1 MSSILEAQH
10 ISHQFQEKGAQAQGQ
25 NFSVDQILKDVSLSV
40 FSAEILGIIGTSG
53 AGKSTLLKIL
63 SGLLTA
69 TKGEVYFE
77 GKPLHKMN
85 EKEKSHFRNQKM
97 GFIDQFHR
105 LLPELSVAEN
115 VALPYWIQQ
124 QKKIAI
130 PLRVYSILES
140 VGIADKARFFPYQ
153 LSGGQQQRVAIA
165 RALMN
170 QPSIIFADEPSG
182 NLDTENAGQIYALF
196 EVLRKEAQ
204 VTFVIVTHNED
215 WKNKMD
221 RKIHLKD
228 GKIWD

>member
-1 MSSILEAQH
+1 
-10 ISHQFQEKGAQAQGQ
+10 
-25 NFSVDQILKDVSLSV
+25 
-40 FSAEILGIIGTSG
+40 
-53 AGKSTLLKIL
+53 
-63 SGLLTA
+63 
-69 TKGEVYFE
+69 
-77 GKPLHKMN
+77 MN

-115 VALPYWIQQ
+115 VALPYWIQE
-124 QKKIAI
+124 QKKIKL
-130 PLRVYSILES
+130 PVRVHAILES
-140 VGIADKARFFPYQ
+140 VGIADKAHFFPHQ

-182 NLDTENAGQIYALF
+182 NLDTENADQIYTLF

-228 GKIWD
+228 GKICM